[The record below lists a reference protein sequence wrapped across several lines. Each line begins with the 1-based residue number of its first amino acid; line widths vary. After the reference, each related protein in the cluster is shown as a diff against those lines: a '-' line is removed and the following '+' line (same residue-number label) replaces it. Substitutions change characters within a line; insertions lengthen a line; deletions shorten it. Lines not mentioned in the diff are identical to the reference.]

1 MLFVKGKSP
10 IYFSDFP
17 KTPFQGFVSVFGHK
31 YGFIFMDKR
40 FVKYSETKPWI
51 PLKLEFIL
59 NISFFREKNIFRNDH
74 VVYFI
79 TQIQVLPSSSGS
91 ATSPNPRIHRLL
103 TWTFSKN
110 RSVLFAKDH
119 ENNKPR
125 GLLLKLPASD
135 AAVPFQLYSKFQL
148 VHKQFFLT
156 KEEPHRTRG
165 NILRNPR
172 RRKRIIFFSVVGVP
186 RRRRI
191 KPGLWSRRRRNIIIR
206 V

>member
-148 VHKQFFLT
+148 VHKQFFNKRRTSSDQGEHFKESPAT
-156 KEEPHRTRG
+156 K
-165 NILRNPR
+165 
-172 RRKRIIFFSVVGVP
+172 KDYIF
-186 RRRRI
+186 
-191 KPGLWSRRRRNIIIR
+191 
-206 V
+206 